1 MRLYDDYNYRNV
13 YTNRIKETRED
24 EIENLRDSKKLRYT
38 YMKKTIISG
47 NVVESEIYPIWK
59 CRSDIPRI
67 SIGESR
73 EAQKNLNDKNAKK
86 KIVRLVNTNFTKDDL
101 MITLS
106 YTNNHLPKEEEA
118 KRDIENYIRR
128 LKRRRK
134 KEGLPELKYLYVI
147 EYVNDPSVS
156 KKIRVHHHIII
167 NKMDRDIAESVWKK
181 GRTDSMRL
189 QPDDFGLTG
198 IAKYVAKGLIQG
210 RRWSYSKNLKKPII
224 TRDRTKLTKRK
235 VEKIAKRP
243 DEYQEFFETIYKGKY
258 EYKDCEALYSDR
270 VTGFYLYA
278 RMKKL
283 E

>member
-1 MRLYDDYNYRNV
+1 MKVYDDYNYRNV
-13 YTNRIKETRED
+13 YTKKIKETRED
-24 EIENLRDSKKLRYT
+24 EIENIRDSNKLRYT
-38 YMKKTIISG
+38 YIKKTIISG
-47 NVVESEIYPIWK
+47 NIVESEIYPVWK
-59 CRSDIPRI
+59 CRNDIPRLP
-67 SIGESR
+67 IGESS
-73 EAQKNLNDKNAKK
+73 EAQRRLNDKNAKK
-86 KIVRLVNTNFTKDDL
+86 KIVRLVNTNFNKDDL
-101 MITLS
+101 MVTLT
-106 YTNNHLPKEEEA
+106 YADNHLPKEDEA

-128 LKRRRK
+128 LKRRRT

-167 NKMDRDIAESVWKK
+167 NKMDRNIAESVWKK

-198 IAKYVAKGLIQG
+198 IAKYVAKGLLQG

-224 TRDRTKLTKRK
+224 TKNRTTLTKRR

-243 DEYQEFFETIYKGKY
+243 DEYQEFFESVYKGKY
-258 EYKDCEALYSDR
+258 EYKDCETLYSDR
-270 VTGFYLYA
+270 ASGFYLYA
-278 RMKKL
+278 RMKKR

>member
-1 MRLYDDYNYRNV
+1 MKVYDDYNYRNV
-13 YTNRIKETRED
+13 YTKKIKETRED
-24 EIENLRDSKKLRYT
+24 EVENIRDSNKLRYT

-47 NVVESEIYPIWK
+47 NVVESELYPVWK
-59 CRSDIPRI
+59 CRNDIPRLP
-67 SIGESR
+67 IGESSESQR
-73 EAQKNLNDKNAKK
+73 RLNDKNAKK
-86 KIVRLVNTNFTKDDL
+86 KIVRLVNTNFNKDDL
-101 MITLS
+101 MVTLT
-106 YTNNHLPKEEEA
+106 YADNHLPKEDEA

-198 IAKYVAKGLIQG
+198 IAKYVAKGLLQG

-224 TRDRTKLTKRK
+224 TKNRTTLTKRR

-243 DEYQEFFETIYKGKY
+243 DEYQEFFESVYKGKY
-258 EYKDCEALYSDR
+258 EYKDCETLYSDR
-270 VTGFYLYA
+270 ANGFYLYA
-278 RMKKL
+278 RMKKR

>member
-1 MRLYDDYNYRNV
+1 MKVYDDYNYRNV
-13 YTNRIKETRED
+13 YTKKIKETRED
-24 EIENLRDSKKLRYT
+24 EVENIRDSNKLRYT

-47 NVVESEIYPIWK
+47 NVVESELYPVWK
-59 CRSDIPRI
+59 CRNDIPRLP
-67 SIGESR
+67 IGESS
-73 EAQKNLNDKNAKK
+73 EAQRRLNDKNAKK
-86 KIVRLVNTNFTKDDL
+86 KIVRLVNTNFNKDDL
-101 MITLS
+101 MVTLT
-106 YTNNHLPKEEEA
+106 YADNHLPKEDEA

-198 IAKYVAKGLIQG
+198 IAKYVAKGLLQG

-224 TRDRTKLTKRK
+224 TKNRTTLTKRR

-243 DEYQEFFETIYKGKY
+243 DEYQEFFESVYKGKY
-258 EYKDCEALYSDR
+258 EYKDCETLYSDR
-270 VTGFYLYA
+270 ASGFYLYA
-278 RMKKL
+278 RMKKR